1 MPKCTFVNNF
11 ERATTSQMSRGL
23 AKSAGRAVAATPVS
37 SDYQAKGMPSF
48 NKQIGRNDD
57 LFQVNNKNKNL
68 LGIYDN
74 AFANR
79 QSTKSVFDFRK
90 QPSRENMN
98 KTESI
103 SSIDYA
109 TISNKEKFIPKLVTD
124 ISFRKQRKRDPIVY
138 THMNQMAQNIVLE
151 NSRDERE
158 KIV

>member
-57 LFQVNNKNKNL
+57 LFQVNNNNKNL

-138 THMNQMAQNIVLE
+138 THMNQMAQNIALE